1 MQERQLQRGEDKTV
15 SSNRRA
21 RHEYFV
27 LESMEAGI
35 VLSGTE
41 IKSVRAGNVNLK
53 DGFARVDKGELWL
66 YNVHISPYEKGTYY
80 NKDPLRP
87 RKLLVHKKQLLKLNV
102 KIREKGLTLIP
113 LKMYLKEGK
122 RAKIELAIA
131 KGKQQHDKRD
141 SMAERDAEREI
152 ARSVKERGKRDY

>member
-1 MQERQLQRGEDKTV
+1 MQRGEDKTV
-15 SSNRRA
+15 SRNRHA
-21 RHEYFV
+21 RHEYFI

-41 IKSVRAGNVNLK
+41 IKSVRAGSVNLK
-53 DGFARVDKGELWL
+53 DGFARVDGGELWL

-87 RKLLVHKKQLLKLNV
+87 RKLLVHKGQLLKLNMKV
-102 KIREKGLTLIP
+102 REKGLTLIP
-113 LKMYLKEGK
+113 LAMYLKEGK

-141 SMAERDAEREI
+141 SITERDAEREM
-152 ARSVKERGKRDY
+152 ARSVRDRGKRDY

>member
-1 MQERQLQRGEDKTV
+1 MQEREIQRGEDKTV
-15 SSNRRA
+15 SRNRHA
-21 RHEYFV
+21 RHEYFI

-41 IKSVRAGNVNLK
+41 IKSVRAGSVNLK
-53 DGFARVDKGELWL
+53 DGFARVDGGELWL

-87 RKLLVHKKQLLKLNV
+87 RKLLVHKGQLLKLNMKV
-102 KIREKGLTLIP
+102 REKGLTLIP
-113 LKMYLKEGK
+113 LAMYLKEGK

-141 SMAERDAEREI
+141 SITERDAEREM
-152 ARSVKERGKRDY
+152 ARSVRDRGKRDY

>member
-21 RHEYFV
+21 RHEYFI

-41 IKSVRAGNVNLK
+41 IKSVRAGNVNMK

-87 RKLLVHKKQLLKLNV
+87 RKLLVHKKQLLKLNM

-113 LKMYLKEGK
+113 IKMYLKEGK

-152 ARSVKERGKRDY
+152 ARSVRERGKRDY